1 MEYQYQ
7 SINFFSLWG
16 FIWFLLFYFKFTDFN
31 PSILY
36 IFLFTPII
44 YLISNVIL
52 HKKNDKN
59 KVFILVCFF
68 ITDLFPIIY
77 LIYNNKVILEFKSFI
92 LSIII
97 LLIYLIYMK
106 SFGNDINKLYSHFLL
121 DKKFFN

>member
-1 MEYQYQ
+1 MELQYIT
-7 SINFFSLWG
+7 INFFSLWG
-16 FIWFLLFYFKFTDFN
+16 YIWFLLFYFKVTDFN

-36 IFLFTPII
+36 VFLFTPII

-52 HKKNDKN
+52 QKKNDKN
-59 KVFILVCFF
+59 KLFVLMCFL

-77 LIYNNKVILEFKSFI
+77 LIYNNKVILQFKSFI

-121 DKKFFN
+121 DKNFFN

>member
-1 MEYQYQ
+1 MEYQYK
-7 SINFFSLWG
+7 SIKFFSLWG
-16 FIWFLLFYFKFTDFN
+16 YIWFLLFYFKLTDFN

-36 IFLFTPII
+36 VFLFTPIL

-52 HKKNDKN
+52 QKKNDKN
-59 KVFILVCFF
+59 KYFVLMCFF

-77 LIYNNKVILEFKSFI
+77 LIYNNKVILQFKSFI

-121 DKKFFN
+121 DKNFFN